1 MTLETTNQEIK
12 DLIKKNGYVEII
24 VRREPHDAGT
34 NAKGEKYEAFDKY
47 YWITED
53 GRKVDLRFKRNVNTK
68 PFESARKFKICVS
81 EFQKANGY
89 EYVRYYAGGYVEDT
103 LEIIL

>member
-12 DLIKKNGYVEII
+12 ELIKKDGCVEIV
-24 VRREPHDAGT
+24 VRREHHEAGT

-47 YWITED
+47 FWITED
-53 GRKVDLRFKRNVNTK
+53 GRKVDLRFKRDVNTK
-68 PFESARKFKICVS
+68 PFEIAKKFKICV
-81 EFQKANGY
+81 EDFQKANGF
-89 EYVRYYAGGYVEDT
+89 EYVRYYAGGYIEDS